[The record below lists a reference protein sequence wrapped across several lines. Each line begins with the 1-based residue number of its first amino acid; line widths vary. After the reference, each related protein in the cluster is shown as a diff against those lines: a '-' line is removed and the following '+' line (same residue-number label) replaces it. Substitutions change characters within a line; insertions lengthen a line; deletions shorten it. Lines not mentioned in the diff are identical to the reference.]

1 MHLVMNIADWIAI
14 LSMIIAFIFSIKYRS
29 NKALLP
35 IQLYIIIS
43 LGVNMFLEIS
53 ESLCNYDSSGRI
65 SSAVYNIYSLVEIS
79 ILLYFIHSNLKRKE
93 FRLILKVLLLFYFSI
108 CILIWTSK
116 YQALFF
122 IVPHLFGIENFLISI
137 SSLFY
142 FYEVMNSEFV
152 VNFKTDAIFIVIC
165 GSLFYSSIMTP
176 LQFSYFIWLYTAPE
190 LNQII
195 QIMNMTFYAIFFIS
209 LMKAYLCP
217 SPNQKQLQSF
227 AL

>member
-1 MHLVMNIADWIAI
+1 MDLAINIADWLAI
-14 LSMIIAFIFSIKYRS
+14 ISITIAFIISLTHR
-29 NKALLP
+29 NKKVLLP
-35 IQLYIIIS
+35 LQLYISIS
-43 LGVNMFLEIS
+43 LLVNLFLEIT
-53 ESLCNYDSSGRI
+53 EFLPNYDSSRRI
-65 SSAVYNIYSLVEIS
+65 SSAVYNLYSLVEIS

-93 FRLILKVLLLFYFSI
+93 FRLILKVFLLFYFSI
-108 CILIWTSK
+108 CTLIWTSK

-137 SSLFY
+137 CCLFY

-176 LQFSYFIWLYTAPE
+176 LQFSYFIWLNTAPE

-227 AL
+227 PL